1 MFVIDYIV
9 YNCSEIRV
17 RRKQFCVKL
26 LMKMCTKIR
35 LKKLLTRNCI

>member
-9 YNCSEIRV
+9 YYCSEIRV

-26 LMKMCTKIR
+26 LIKMCANTL
-35 LKKLLTRNCI
+35 LKK